1 MPRSSSRAC
10 ASRRKGEGRV
20 GKDEKSR
27 GKGWSRQVIRP
38 LVYPIVAGIIGGLAV
53 GLLIPIIS
61 SCISG
66 EKQVREIVNQEAT
79 LVLQGKIE
87 EAVSLYAEDAYIRDA
102 AGGDTGL
109 EIWWKGQQEIAD
121 RYSKLP
127 QFKYLKHD
135 AIEITISSD
144 KKYARAIADTIGE
157 YVIDGKNVRISS
169 NRGER
174 WTLEKVDGRWKI
186 TSFTYN
192 LP

>member
-1 MPRSSSRAC
+1 M
-10 ASRRKGEGRV
+10 

-27 GKGWSRQVIRP
+27 RKGWGRQVIGP
-38 LVYPIVAGIIGGLAV
+38 LVYPIVAGIIGGLVV
-53 GLLIPIIS
+53 GLLIPIIG

-102 AGGDTGL
+102 GGGDTGL

-144 KKYARAIADTIGE
+144 KQYARVVADTIGE
-157 YVIDGKNVRISS
+157 CVIDGKNVRISS